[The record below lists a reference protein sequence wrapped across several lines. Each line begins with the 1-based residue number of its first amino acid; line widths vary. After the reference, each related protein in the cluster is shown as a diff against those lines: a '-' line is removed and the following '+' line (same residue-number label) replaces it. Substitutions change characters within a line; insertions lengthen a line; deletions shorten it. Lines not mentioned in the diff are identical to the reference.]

1 MIKSTL
7 FSLFA
12 TLCVSFLSFTTSAP
26 LDGIVMLPAGTALSV
41 KLNQT
46 VEANEVEIGNAI
58 EFIVKSNVTVNGKVV
73 IAAGSI
79 AEGTVKNVEKTCN
92 KCKRDY
98 CSKLELAVETVQAV
112 DGQNI
117 YVRSIPLVIKGN
129 CRGAEAT
136 ANIGATVSARIQN
149 NVKINA

>member
-1 MIKSTL
+1 MFKTTL
-7 FSLFA
+7 FSF
-12 TLCVSFLSFTTSAP
+12 VSLLAFSLMSFTSPAP
-26 LDGIVMLPAGTALSV
+26 KMGIVTLSAGTAVSV

-46 VEANEVEIGNAI
+46 VKADEVEIGNAI

-79 AEGTVKNVEKTCN
+79 AEGTVVDVEKSCS
-92 KCKRDY
+92 KCKKEY
-98 CSKLELAVETVQAV
+98 CSKLVLAVETVQAV

-117 YVRSIPLVIKGN
+117 YVRSVPLTIKGN
-129 CRGAEAT
+129 CRDKTAT
-136 ANIGATVSARIQN
+136 ANIGATVSARVQN